1 MCCADGLLHSI
12 IRWKECV
19 RLTLPLASFHC
30 KCISI
35 FQCPAT
41 VYRLPGR
48 LRNACRFVFF
58 VHVFPSGKK
67 DLSVCNIQMKKR
79 NCHRDTEKNIYLIWN
94 WVCSCECM
102 PQTTVS
108 LQADILF
115 RASDTLQR
123 LLGEMIHVFFT
134 AVGMNVPCGCLVN
147 HDSSLERS
155 KLSQSYQEVPFSS
168 NIIITINMP
177 CSRAAF
183 LCTHI
188 QDILF
193 VFSAAFV

>member
-1 MCCADGLLHSI
+1 
-12 IRWKECV
+12 
-19 RLTLPLASFHC
+19 
-30 KCISI
+30 
-35 FQCPAT
+35 
-41 VYRLPGR
+41 
-48 LRNACRFVFF
+48 
-58 VHVFPSGKK
+58 
-67 DLSVCNIQMKKR
+67 
-79 NCHRDTEKNIYLIWN
+79 
-94 WVCSCECM
+94 M

-147 HDSSLERS
+147 HDSSLERIISLRS

-183 LCTHI
+183 LCTQI

-193 VFSAAFV
+193 VFSAAIV